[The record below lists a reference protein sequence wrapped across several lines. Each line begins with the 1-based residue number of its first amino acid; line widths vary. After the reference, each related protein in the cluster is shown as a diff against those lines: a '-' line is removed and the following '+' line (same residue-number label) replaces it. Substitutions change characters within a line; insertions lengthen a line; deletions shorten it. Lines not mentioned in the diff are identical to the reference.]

1 MAISVADDNDENNH
15 GSQPPMKKARI
26 PSIPR
31 MRDKQTDERHHRE
44 KRRKA
49 GDKSLLCN
57 VPIPGERF
65 DLNPTGTEE
74 VMRIIL
80 LRYLMRVPVPDRR
93 RQQRDR
99 GESVEL

>member
-1 MAISVADDNDENNH
+1 
-15 GSQPPMKKARI
+15 MKKARVS
-26 PSIPR
+26 SIPR
-31 MRDKQTDERHHRE
+31 MRDKQTDERYHRE
-44 KRRKA
+44 KRREA

-93 RQQRDR
+93 RQERYRSECDQ
-99 GESVEL
+99 L